1 MQYVIMALLVL
12 AGVGLGMFVML
23 RRKTPPIQSP
33 EIVVPATRVADVVQ
47 PEPVEQIPQRI
58 VIGEHH
64 DHPLMTIEPLASE
77 YDFSRGKPLEV
88 NGELLGRLGAMLQA
102 APAVLIA
109 ASSSGRNLMEVVIN
123 GSLTRAA
130 DGNGLRAF
138 AMGPK
143 GIIEHSRLFSAQS
156 LQNMISAAAVWQIAS
171 VIVAQKHL
179 ADINR
184 KLEELKAGIRSISQ
198 FLDNQRKARI
208 ESTFDYLQQIYQAIG
223 HGELSGSVRHQLES
237 CERDLL
243 EIQRH
248 LEREFQQKV
257 DDEVKHTEMFG
268 TEQLTNDLSS
278 KIDRL
283 EELAGDMVLCLKTR
297 IASWHVLSLY
307 PGEQRLKQARR
318 SDIEE
323 TIEKLNSMTPYMSTN
338 VVFEINR
345 MKATWNKASTLDERK
360 SMLTRKVDALMDT
373 IYGAARKSKQSLEE
387 TTQALLEHDRPMRVL
402 LEINNGMLVSAR
414 QPA

>member
-1 MQYVIMALLVL
+1 MQYVVMALLVL
-12 AGVGLGMFVML
+12 VGVGLGVFVMS
-23 RRKTPPIQSP
+23 RRKTPPAQNPVIPAPVAPLVAEP
-33 EIVVPATRVADVVQ
+33 EVI
-47 PEPVEQIPQRI
+47 EELPQRI

-64 DHPLMTIEPLASE
+64 DRPLMTIQPLASE
-77 YDFSRGKPLEV
+77 HEFTRGKPIEMD
-88 NGELLGRLGAMLQA
+88 GELVSRLGATLQA
-102 APAVLIA
+102 APSVLVA
-109 ASSSGRNLMEVVIN
+109 ANSTGRKLMEVVIN
-123 GSLTRAA
+123 GEFTRAA

-143 GIIEHSRLFSAQS
+143 GIMEHGRLFNAQG
-156 LQNMISAAAVWQIAS
+156 LQSMISAAAVWQVAS

-268 TEQLTNDLSS
+268 TEQLTKDLGS

-297 IASWHVLSLY
+297 MASWHVLSLY

-318 SDIEE
+318 GDIEE
-323 TIEKLNSMTPYMSTN
+323 TIEKLNSLTPYMSTN

-373 IYGAARKSKQSLEE
+373 IYGAAMKSKQSLEE

-402 LEINNGMLVSAR
+402 LEINNGQLVGAR